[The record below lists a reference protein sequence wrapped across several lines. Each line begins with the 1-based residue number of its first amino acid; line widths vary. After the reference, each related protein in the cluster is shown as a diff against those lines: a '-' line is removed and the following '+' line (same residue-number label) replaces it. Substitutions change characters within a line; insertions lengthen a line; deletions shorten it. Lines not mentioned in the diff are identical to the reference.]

1 MNVKQI
7 RRRWLNLWL
16 QTVRLPLTLTET
28 VVRPSNNH
36 GTWPPAA
43 AFDTFEATVK
53 EMVGRMTSDDALVE
67 AASLQRAEL
76 TQRRRAV
83 ALQTDAD
90 SITTEARRDAEEDE
104 ARLEQRRE
112 KANQRRRD
120 AKRQAEVDRENAKRL
135 LEERTAKK
143 RTATATTAARRAN
156 AAHKAATKTD
166 ADRLRKDAQALRV
179 TKQAVAA
186 QGKVLDLDKAVRA
199 KRTARRAS

>member
-7 RRRWLNLWL
+7 RRRWLTLWL
-16 QTVRLPLTLTET
+16 QTVRLPLTLTEA
-28 VVRPSNNH
+28 VVRPSNAR
-36 GTWPPAA
+36 GTWPLAA

-53 EMVGRMTSDDALVE
+53 EALGRMTSDDALVE

-83 ALQTDAD
+83 ALHADAD
-90 SITTEARRDAEEDE
+90 SIATEARRDAEEEE
-104 ARLEQRRE
+104 ARLERRRE
-112 KANQRRRD
+112 KADQRRRD

-143 RTATATTAARRAN
+143 RTATATTAARRAS
-156 AAHKAATKTD
+156 AAHKSATKTD